1 MAKKVTTKKAPAKK
15 ATPKTPAKAA
25 PKAVAKALAIPRVK
39 NSGHDIATRT
49 IHVGGE
55 PDPVTGAI
63 MPPIYQTSTYV
74 QSAPGIHKGYE
85 YTRSHNPTRTRLE
98 ECLAS
103 LEQAKHCVVT
113 ASGLSAEMLLMHY
126 LPAGSNIICGDDVY
140 GGTYRLFTT
149 IFQDMHNFKF
159 IDTTDA
165 KAVEKAVKEFKPAMI
180 WLETPTNPLLKIT
193 DIVAVSAIAKKAK
206 ALVVVDNTFMSPYF
220 QNPLVLGAD
229 FVLHSMT
236 KYLNGHSDAVG
247 GCIMM
252 NDDEARKKLFTLHN
266 SIGPCHSPFDSWL
279 VLRGLKTL
287 AVRMEAHAK
296 NAMIIAEYLESH
308 PKVERVVY
316 PGLKSHPQYEIAEK
330 QMLGF
335 GGMITFFLKG
345 DIKKSNKFLSTV
357 KLFALAESLG
367 GVESLIEHPAIM
379 THASVPKK
387 VREAIGLTD
396 NLIRL
401 SVGIEHVQDLI
412 EDLEEAFRAV

>member
-1 MAKKVTTKKAPAKK
+1 MTKKVTTKAAAKK
-15 ATPKTPAKAA
+15 DKKT
-25 PKAVAKALAIPRVK
+25 VM
-39 NSGHDIATRT
+39 HDIATRT

-55 PDPVTGAI
+55 PDKETGAI

-74 QSAPGIHKGYE
+74 QDSPGVHKGYE

-103 LEQAKHCVVT
+103 LEQARHCVVT
-113 ASGLSAEMLLMHY
+113 ASGLSAEMLIMHL

-149 IFQDMHNFKF
+149 IFHKMHNFKF
-159 IDTTDA
+159 IDTTNP
-165 KAVEKAVKEFKPAMI
+165 KLVEKVVKEFKPALI

-193 DIVAVSAIAKKAK
+193 DIQAVTTIAKKAR
-206 ALVVVDNTFMSPYF
+206 ALTVVDNTFMSPYF

-229 FVLHSMT
+229 IALHSMT

-247 GCIMM
+247 GCMM
-252 NDDEARKKLFTLHN
+252 LNDTDMHKKLFTLQN

-296 NAMIIAEYLESH
+296 NAMIVAEYLEGH

-316 PGLKSHPQYEIAEK
+316 PGLKSHPQHAIAKK
-330 QMLGF
+330 QMLGY

-345 DIKKSNKFLSTV
+345 DIKKSMKFLSTV

-387 VREAIGLTD
+387 VRESIGLTD

-412 EDLEEAFRAV
+412 EDLEQAFRTI

>member
-1 MAKKVTTKKAPAKK
+1 MTKKVTTKAAAKK
-15 ATPKTPAKAA
+15 DKKI
-25 PKAVAKALAIPRVK
+25 VM
-39 NSGHDIATRT
+39 HDIATRT

-55 PDPVTGAI
+55 PDKETGAI

-74 QSAPGIHKGYE
+74 QDSPGVHKGYE

-103 LEQAKHCVVT
+103 LEQARHCVVT
-113 ASGLSAEMLLMHY
+113 ASGLSAEMLIMHL

-149 IFQDMHNFKF
+149 IFHKMHNFKF
-159 IDTTDA
+159 IDTTNP
-165 KAVEKAVKEFKPAMI
+165 KLVEKVVKEFKPALI

-193 DIVAVSAIAKKAK
+193 DIQAVTTIAKKAR
-206 ALVVVDNTFMSPYF
+206 ALTVVDNTFMSPYF

-229 FVLHSMT
+229 IALHSMT

-247 GCIMM
+247 GCMM
-252 NDDEARKKLFTLHN
+252 LNDTDMHKKLFTLQN

-296 NAMIIAEYLESH
+296 NAMIVAEYLEGH

-316 PGLKSHPQYEIAEK
+316 PGLKSHPQHAIAKK
-330 QMLGF
+330 QMLGY

-345 DIKKSNKFLSTV
+345 DIKKSMKFLSTV

-387 VREAIGLTD
+387 VRESIGLTD

-412 EDLEEAFRAV
+412 EDLEQAFRTI

>member
-1 MAKKVTTKKAPAKK
+1 MSKKS
-15 ATPKTPAKAA
+15 
-25 PKAVAKALAIPRVK
+25 I
-39 NSGHDIATRT
+39 HDIATRV
-49 IHVGGE
+49 IHVGGH
-55 PDPVTGAI
+55 PDKETGAI

-74 QSAPGIHKGYE
+74 QESPGVHKGYE

-113 ASGLSAEMLLMHY
+113 ASGLSAEMLIMHL

-149 IFQDMHNFKF
+149 VFHKMHNFKF
-159 IDTTDA
+159 IDTTNP
-165 KAVEKAVKEFKPAMI
+165 KAVEKAVKEFKPALI

-193 DIVAVSAIAKKAK
+193 DIVAITTIAKKAK
-206 ALVVVDNTFMSPYF
+206 ALTIVDNTFMSPYF

-247 GCIMM
+247 GCIML
-252 NDDEARKKLFTLHN
+252 NDLAMHKQLFTLQN

-287 AVRMEAHAK
+287 AIRMEAHQK
-296 NAMIIAEYLESH
+296 NAMVIAQYLENH

-316 PGLKSHPQYEIAEK
+316 PGLKSHPQHAIAKK

-367 GVESLIEHPAIM
+367 GVESLIENPAIM
-379 THASVPKK
+379 THASIPKK
-387 VREAIGLTD
+387 VREQIGLTD

-401 SVGIEHVQDLI
+401 SVGIENVQDLI
-412 EDLEEAFRAV
+412 EDLENGFKAI

>member
-1 MAKKVTTKKAPAKK
+1 MSKKTT
-15 ATPKTPAKAA
+15 
-25 PKAVAKALAIPRVK
+25 
-39 NSGHDIATRT
+39 HDFATRV
-49 IHVGGE
+49 IHVGGS
-55 PDPVTGAI
+55 PDKETGAI

-74 QSAPGIHKGYE
+74 QTSPGVHKGYE

-113 ASGLSAEMLLMHY
+113 ASGLSAEMLIMHL

-149 IFQDMHNFKF
+149 VFHKMHHFKF
-159 IDTTDA
+159 IDTTNPKTVA
-165 KAVEKAVKEFKPAMI
+165 AAVLEFKPALI

-193 DIVAVSAIAKKAK
+193 DIVAITAIAKKAK
-206 ALVVVDNTFMSPYF
+206 ALTVVDNTFMSPYF

-229 FVLHSMT
+229 IALHSMT

-247 GCIMM
+247 GCLML
-252 NDDEARKKLFTLHN
+252 NDTAMHKQLFTLQN

-287 AVRMEAHAK
+287 AIRMEAHQK
-296 NAMIIAEYLESH
+296 NAMAVANYLEKH

-316 PGLKSHPQYEIAEK
+316 PGLKSHPQHAIAKK

-367 GVESLIEHPAIM
+367 GVESLIENPAIM
-379 THASVPKK
+379 THASIPKK
-387 VREAIGLTD
+387 VREQIGLTD

-401 SVGIEHVQDLI
+401 SVGIENVQDLI
-412 EDLEEAFRAV
+412 EDLENAFKAI

>member
-1 MAKKVTTKKAPAKK
+1 MKNKKSTK
-15 ATPKTPAKAA
+15 TQ
-25 PKAVAKALAIPRVK
+25 
-39 NSGHDIATRT
+39 DIATRV

-55 PDPVTGAI
+55 PDPTTGAI

-74 QSAPGIHKGYE
+74 QSSPGVHKGYE

-103 LEQAKHCVVT
+103 AEQAKHCTVT
-113 ASGLSAEMLLMHY
+113 ASGLSASMLIMHF

-149 IFQDMHNFKF
+149 IFHKMHNFKF
-159 IDTTDA
+159 VDTTNL
-165 KAVEKAVKEFKPAMI
+165 KNLEKEIKNFKPALI

-193 DIVAVSAIAKKAK
+193 DIVAVSAMAKKAK
-206 ALVVVDNTFMSPYF
+206 ALTVVDNTFMSPIF

-229 FVLHSMT
+229 IVLHSMT

-247 GCIMM
+247 GCLMY
-252 NDDEARKKLFTLHN
+252 NSDNFKKEFFRLQN

-287 AVRMEAHAK
+287 AIRMAAHEK
-296 NAMIIAEYLESH
+296 NAKIIAEYLEKH

-316 PGLKSHPQYEIAEK
+316 PGLKSHPQHAIAKK

-357 KLFALAESLG
+357 QLFALAESLG

-379 THASVPKK
+379 THASIPKK
-387 VREAIGLTD
+387 VREAIGITD

-401 SVGIEHVQDLI
+401 SVGVEHVQDLI
-412 EDLEEAFRAV
+412 EDLEMAFKVV

>member
-1 MAKKVTTKKAPAKK
+1 MAKKVTTKK
-15 ATPKTPAKAA
+15 T
-25 PKAVAKALAIPRVK
+25 V
-39 NSGHDIATRT
+39 HDFATRV

-55 PDPVTGAI
+55 PDKETGAI

-74 QSAPGIHKGYE
+74 QESPGVHKGYE

-98 ECLAS
+98 ECLSS

-113 ASGLSAEMLLMHY
+113 ASGLSAEMLIMHL

-149 IFQDMHNFKF
+149 VFNKIHNFKF
-159 IDTTDA
+159 VDTTNP
-165 KAVEKAVKEFKPAMI
+165 KLVEKAVKEFKPAMI

-193 DIVAVSAIAKKAK
+193 DILAVTAIAKKAK
-206 ALVVVDNTFMSPYF
+206 ALTVVDNTFMSPYF

-229 FVLHSMT
+229 MVLHSMT

-247 GCIMM
+247 GCIML
-252 NDDEARKKLFTLHN
+252 NDSDMHKKLFTLQN

-287 AVRMEAHAK
+287 AIRMEAHAK
-296 NAMIIAEYLESH
+296 NAMIIAEYLEKH

-316 PGLKSHPQYEIAEK
+316 PGLKSHPQHAIAKK
-330 QMLGF
+330 QMLGY

-345 DIKKSNKFLSTV
+345 DLKKSNKFLSTV

-367 GVESLIEHPAIM
+367 GVESLIENPAIM

-387 VREAIGLTD
+387 IRESIGLTD

-412 EDLEEAFRAV
+412 EDLEEAFKAI

>member
-1 MAKKVTTKKAPAKK
+1 MAKKVTTKKAPVKK
-15 ATPKTPAKAA
+15 APAKAVKAA
-25 PKAVAKALAIPRVK
+25 PKAVAKVRVK

-159 IDTTDA
+159 IDTTNA

-296 NAMIIAEYLESH
+296 NAMIIAEYLEKH

-387 VREAIGLTD
+387 VRESIGLTD

-412 EDLEEAFRAV
+412 EDLEEAFKAV